1 VSEYFPGQSTWR
13 TYEESQKFKTL
24 KKFVNEWQYPVM
36 TILGNI
42 TKNTF
47 ERFESWRESFKPPEP
62 SGAERKLRMAEELK
76 ETRQYSHSGLTL
88 EEKIAKSKELKQK
101 RLMRTSRYNSMKN
114 RRKLK
119 RLGVHLK
126 PPSKHDKNSWRQFY
140 HLTRELLKWLQ

>member
-101 RLMRTSRYNSMKN
+101 RLMRTSISNHLRNTTKTVGASSIILQESYSSGYSECFFCFF
-114 RRKLK
+114 LK
-119 RLGVHLK
+119 I
-126 PPSKHDKNSWRQFY
+126 F
-140 HLTRELLKWLQ
+140 